1 LVRRT
6 FANPPILGVNIPNQ
20 LPQKSCCVRLEK
32 GFTSDLCRYFVVF
45 HYMSA
50 QKVVNLPV
58 HATSVYVTGRWSFFN
73 IKWIHVQY
81 FPYKSLKVLRHKW
94 AVVWQQ
100 AQKTLLLRPKTV
112 LGSIVVLIVWLFC
125 LPSPLFQK
133 PLSVVLEDREGSLLG
148 ARIASD
154 GQWRFPGVD
163 SLPSKYVDCVIA
175 FEDKRFWWHPGI
187 DPLSLGRALWLN
199 LSKGRVVSGGST
211 LTMQVIRMA
220 RDNPGRT
227 VWEKIVEAF
236 LATRLELTYSKMEIL
251 SLYASNAPFGGNV
264 VGIEAASW
272 RYYGKHPGLL
282 TWAEAATLAV
292 LPNSPA
298 LIHPG
303 RNRAVLVAKRNR
315 LLERLRDA
323 GSISPS
329 ACEYAMEEPLPDQ
342 PLPLP
347 QLAPYLLDRL
357 MQSDAL
363 GVSAGRARFRTT
375 IDKHLQERVNQI
387 LARRQEQYRGN
398 GVFNLASVI
407 IDVPTGNVLAYLGNV
422 PGSGKDHG
430 ESVDVIAAPRSTGS
444 ILKPYLYALALESG
458 DILPASLLRDVPIQL
473 GQYRPENYYETYD
486 GAVPARRALIRSLN
500 VPFVLLLQQYGL
512 EKFHFNLQRMGLSTL
527 NKPPD
532 HYGLSLILGGAEAN
546 LLDITNTYACMSRRL
561 GTYYDRNG
569 RYASDDFRGVYFLRR
584 SGGQQQG
591 GGRLTAEGNLLGAGA
606 IWYTFEAMR
615 EVERPNSAGEWELFR
630 AGQPIAWK
638 TGTSF
643 GFRDAWAAG
652 VTPRYAVGVWVGN
665 ADGEGRP
672 GLIGVE
678 FAAPV
683 LFEIFEQLPRE
694 ERWFDPPYDDMVR
707 AAVCRE
713 SGFRAGEYCTSDTVW
728 IPKNGLKSGVCPYH
742 QRLHLDATAQWQ
754 VTGDCE
760 SPALMQHRAWFV
772 LPPVEEYYFKNKN
785 PWYVTPPPFRADC
798 AGTQSAQ
805 RQNPMQL
812 LYPKQSTRI
821 YVPVDLNG
829 QLSSTIFQVAHRV
842 PETEIYWHLDG
853 AYLGATKTFHQ
864 MALQPSIGPHHLVLV
879 DKNGFR
885 LEQHFEIVGKAGKG

>member
-1 LVRRT
+1 VQHPYQALFQFLRT
-6 FANPPILGVNIPNQ
+6 KSAIAW
-20 LPQKSCCVRLEK
+20 QK
-32 GFTSDLCRYFVVF
+32 
-45 HYMSA
+45 A
-50 QKVVNLPV
+50 
-58 HATSVYVTGRWSFFN
+58 
-73 IKWIHVQY
+73 
-81 FPYKSLKVLRHKW
+81 KSLARR
-94 AVVWQQ
+94 
-100 AQKTLLLRPKTV
+100 RPKTTATSLFLLV
-112 LGSIVVLIVWLFC
+112 LWLFC
-125 LPSPLFQK
+125 LPRPLFQK
-133 PLSVVLEDREGSLLG
+133 PLSVVLEDRAGALLG
-148 ARIASD
+148 ARIAPD
-154 GQWRFPGVD
+154 GQWRFPAAD
-163 SLPSKYVDCVIA
+163 SLPSKYADCVVA
-175 FEDKRFWWHPGI
+175 FEDKRFWWHPGV

-199 LSKGRVVSGGST
+199 ASKGRVVSGGST

-236 LATRLELTYSKMEIL
+236 MATRLELTYSKQEIL

-303 RNRAVLVAKRNR
+303 RNRDALISKRNR
-315 LLERLRDA
+315 LLERLRDN
-323 GSISPS
+323 GNISAS
-329 ACEYAMEEPLPDQ
+329 ACEFAMEEPLPEK

-347 QLAPYLLDRL
+347 QLAPHLLDRL
-357 MQSDAL
+357 TQSDSL
-363 GVSAGRARFRTT
+363 GVASGRTRFRTT
-375 IDKHLQERVNQI
+375 IDKNLQERVAQI
-387 LARRQEQYRGN
+387 LARRQETYAGN

-407 IDVPTGNVLAYLGNV
+407 IDVPSGDILAYLGNV
-422 PGSGKDHG
+422 PGAGKSHG

-458 DILPASLLRDVPIQL
+458 DILPASLLHDVPTQL

-500 VPFVLLLQQYGL
+500 VPFVLLLQKYGL
-512 EKFHFNLQRMGLSTL
+512 EKFHFNLQRLGLSTI
-527 NKPPD
+527 KKAPD

-546 LLDITNTYACMSRRL
+546 LLDITNTYACMGRTL
-561 GTYYDRNG
+561 GAFYDRNG
-569 RYASDDFRGVYFLRR
+569 RYARDDFRGPNFLKASGGPPSLRESGGPPSLKLRR
-584 SGGQQQG
+584 ASKQ
-591 GGRLTAEGNLLGAGA
+591 LNISNDLLSAGA
-606 IWYTFEAMR
+606 IWNTFEAMR
-615 EVERPNSAGEWELFR
+615 EVERPNSTGEWELFR
-630 AGQPIAWK
+630 ASRPIAWK

-652 VTPRYAVGVWVGN
+652 VTPQYAVGVWVGN

-683 LFEIFEQLPRE
+683 LFEIFEQLPHE
-694 ERWFDPPYDDMVR
+694 GRWFDPPYDDMTQ
-707 AAVCRE
+707 APVCKQ
-713 SGFRAGEYCTSDTVW
+713 SGFRAGEYCEADTVW
-728 IPKNGLKSGVCPYH
+728 IPKSGLKSGVCQHH
-742 QRLHLDATAQWQ
+742 QLLHLDPSGQWQ
-754 VTGDCE
+754 VNGDCE
-760 SPALMQHRAWFV
+760 SPAVMQHRPWFV
-772 LPPVEEYYFKNKN
+772 LPPIEEYYFKSKN
-785 PWYVTPPPFRADC
+785 PWYVSPPPFRADC

-812 LYPKQSTRI
+812 LYPKQATRI

-829 QLSSTIFQVAHRV
+829 KLSSTIFQVAHRA

-853 AYLGATKTFHQ
+853 AYLGTTKTFHQ
-864 MALQPSIGPHHLVLV
+864 MALQPAIGQHHLALV

-885 LEQHFEIVGKAGKG
+885 LEQNFEIVGKGK